1 MGKWEKSRYLCSPYA
16 SWISGQIVTLDGG
29 ELVQNA
35 GEFNKLRQVTE
46 KEWDMMEQMIR
57 SVNKKGS

>member
-1 MGKWEKSRYLCSPYA
+1 M
-16 SWISGQIVTLDGG
+16 TLDGG

-35 GEFNKLRQVTE
+35 GELNKLRQVTE